1 MAVLPRVLDR
11 GVIAR
16 RTRREIS
23 VTFDNSYATGGEP
36 FTERD
41 CELSAIT
48 SIHFS
53 HATLAGAYTGHNVR
67 WDSVNKKLL
76 VYTIVGVEIAGAV
89 DLSTFV
95 ATLIVEGRR

>member
-1 MAVLPRVLDR
+1 MAIASKILDR
-11 GVIAR
+11 GTISR
-16 RTRREIS
+16 RIRREIT
-23 VTFDNSYATGGEP
+23 VTGDNSYLTGGEP

-41 CELSAIT
+41 VEMSAIT
-48 SIHFS
+48 SVHFS
-53 HATLAGAYTGHNVR
+53 HATLAGAYSSHNVR

-76 VYTIVGVEIAGAV
+76 VYTVAGVEIANAV